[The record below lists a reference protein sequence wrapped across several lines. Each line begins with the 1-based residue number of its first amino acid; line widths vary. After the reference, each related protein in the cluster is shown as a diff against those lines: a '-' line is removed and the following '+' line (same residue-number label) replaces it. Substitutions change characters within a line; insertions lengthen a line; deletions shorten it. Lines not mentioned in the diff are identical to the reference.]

1 MATFTGPDVKSD
13 DLVFCLDAWNS
24 KCYSGSGTT
33 AYDLTGLNDMTL
45 YNSVGF
51 NSSGIPY
58 FEFNGSN
65 QYMRKPS
72 GVVNPLTSNA
82 ATVVA
87 WIQPNTS
94 AGSDPN
100 YSGMFSLGTKSCPL
114 GSGNGQTLL
123 FSIRNSSRNLTMA
136 KWCDDS
142 FSSLSVPDTSWSMVT
157 LKKDGALTRFS
168 VNETFATTGNTGTQ
182 AFTGTAFTVGCTDN
196 PGRYYGG
203 KMSSMVLYN
212 RALSDSEILG
222 LFNITRSR
230 FGI

>member
-1 MATFTGPDVKSD
+1 MATFTGPDVKAD

-24 KCYSGSGTT
+24 KCYNGSGTT

-58 FEFNGSN
+58 FSFNGSN
-65 QYMRKPS
+65 QYMRRITD
-72 GVVNPLTSNA
+72 VTNPLTSNA

-100 YSGMFSLGTKSCPL
+100 YSGLFSLGVKSCPL

-142 FSSLSVPDTSWSMVT
+142 FSTLSVPDTSWSMVT

-168 VNETFATTGNTGTQ
+168 VNETFQTTANTGTQ
-182 AFTGTAFTVGCTDN
+182 AFAGTNFTVGCTDS

-203 KMSSMVLYN
+203 KMSSVLLYN